1 MNVQLLG
8 VTTIA
13 KALGI
18 SSFQVAKDDAYGQLP
33 EPSGRGSYRL
43 SDEYITTATE
53 DVAQQLSKVGVRLS
67 PPPPYRINGGP
78 TARAPQ

>member
-18 SSFQVAKDDAYGQLP
+18 GCQVAKDDAYGQLP
-33 EPSGRGSYRL
+33 ERSGRGSYACPTSTSRPPP
-43 SDEYITTATE
+43 
-53 DVAQQLSKVGVRLS
+53 QQLSKVGVRLS
-67 PPPPYRINGGP
+67 PA
-78 TARAPQ
+78 TSE